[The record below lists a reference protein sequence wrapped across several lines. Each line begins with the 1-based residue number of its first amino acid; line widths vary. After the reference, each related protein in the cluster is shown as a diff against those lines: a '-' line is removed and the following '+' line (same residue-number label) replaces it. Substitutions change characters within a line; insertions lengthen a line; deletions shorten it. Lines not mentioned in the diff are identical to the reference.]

1 MVGLGQGGYQRASAD
16 ILLAEDNNTSPPRCG
31 ANSVKGVTALRGGNF
46 VVAVV
51 VTGGVTV
58 FPQNPDFVVV
68 EVVVVA
74 KS

>member
-1 MVGLGQGGYQRASAD
+1 MD
-16 ILLAEDNNTSPPRCG
+16 RCG

-58 FPQNPDFVVV
+58 FPPNPDFVVV

>member
-1 MVGLGQGGYQRASAD
+1 MHYYYG
-16 ILLAEDNNTSPPRCG
+16 IRCG

>member
-1 MVGLGQGGYQRASAD
+1 MTYVFRRSTTLWG
-16 ILLAEDNNTSPPRCG
+16 T
-31 ANSVKGVTALRGGNF
+31 VKGVTALRGGNF

-51 VTGGVTV
+51 VTGGVTA
-58 FPQNPDFVVV
+58 FSQNPDFVAV